1 MGLVNNIKW
10 FFSPSTKLIAEDGS
24 TVYDKIVE
32 LEKRIEYLE
41 QENIE
46 TTNILYEIMNSLDNH
61 REDLYNM
68 KNQFGD

>member
-1 MGLVNNIKW
+1 MGLINNIKW
-10 FFSPSTKLIAEDGS
+10 FFSPSSKLIAEDGN
-24 TVYDKIVE
+24 TVYDKIIE
-32 LEKRIEYLE
+32 LEQRIKYLE

-46 TTNILYEIMNSLDNH
+46 TTNVLYEIMNSLDNH